1 MVRQPSKQPHRSL
14 QSTRR
19 STRRTQKTNRRTRR
33 KNKQTHQKPRRTP
46 IHQRPRNR
54 IHPLTR
60 PLARRI
66 LQSRRQEIPR
76 TTPET
81 ITAGRATKPH
91 LPTLTNTT
99 KNKRR
104 TQNHPVAAHKPKT
117 NQASNTVW
125 KSANSHYPY
134 AYHWNP
140 YHPYSSRKQPQT
152 D

>member
-1 MVRQPSKQPHRSL
+1 MGHHTPQQPHHRL
-14 QSTRR
+14 PTPRR

-33 KNKQTHQKPRRTP
+33 KNRQAHQKPRRTP

-66 LQSRRQEIPR
+66 LPDHRQGIPPR
-76 TTPET
+76 PPET
-81 ITAGRATKPH
+81 ITARRTTRPH
-91 LPTLTNTT
+91 LPTLTNTKT
-99 KNKRR
+99 SA
-104 TQNHPVAAHKPKT
+104 TAEQTTTVAHKPKT
-117 NQASNTVW
+117 SQTPNTVW

-140 YHPYSSRKQPQT
+140 YHPYSSQRQPPP